1 MVEYLGWLANVILV
15 PQMGNKV
22 KVCVD
27 FKYLN
32 KSSPKDDFLLP
43 QVDLLV
49 DNNADHSTLSFMD
62 GFFWV

>member
-1 MVEYLGWLANVILV
+1 MLFLS